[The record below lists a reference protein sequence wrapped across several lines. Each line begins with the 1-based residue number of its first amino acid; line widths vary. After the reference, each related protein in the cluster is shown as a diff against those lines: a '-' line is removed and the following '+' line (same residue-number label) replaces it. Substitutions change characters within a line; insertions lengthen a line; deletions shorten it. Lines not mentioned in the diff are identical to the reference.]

1 MLCTGT
7 PCTLYYILHTTFLI
21 SHATIVYISYGLI
34 IHLIGPHRYVFLVFQ
49 QSGTINSRVSRN
61 RARFNIESFAKKNK
75 LGNPVAGNFFF
86 AENI

>member
-1 MLCTGT
+1 
-7 PCTLYYILHTTFLI
+7 
-21 SHATIVYISYGLI
+21 
-34 IHLIGPHRYVFLVFQ
+34 VFLVFQ